1 MAECDV
7 CGRHVD
13 MPYNCGHCG
22 GTHCPEHRLPEN
34 HDCPGLSQWNDPES
48 VFDSGFDDR
57 VNPETGSQSVLDRV
71 GIDTGPGGVMGYFR
85 NNMSFLFLAIMFVVF
100 LLQFVVAPLVG
111 VRTGGSLWRN
121 IFTLNSVHPEYLW
134 TWIISIFSHG
144 SPIHLFGNAI
154 VLYFFGPVVER
165 QIGSKRFTALFLA
178 SGVLAGLAQVALG
191 IVFGNP
197 TFVLGAS
204 GAILAILGVI
214 TVLNPDLRV
223 YLYFIIPMPIWV
235 LTFGY
240 AALSV
245 FGVVAPGVVGG
256 NIAHAAHLAGLLI
269 GLAYGQRVKGRVSGP
284 PGRLQFGRG
293 GGGMGPGRGGGPGGR
308 I

>member
-34 HDCPGLSQWNDPES
+34 HDCPGLSQWNDPDS

-57 VNPETGSQSVLDRV
+57 VNPETARRSLLDRV
-71 GIDTGPGGVMGYFR
+71 GINTGPGGLMGYFR
-85 NNMSFLFLAIMFVVF
+85 NNMAFLFLAIMFVVF
-100 LLQFVVAPLVG
+100 VAEVIVRSFVSPDLF
-111 VRTGGSLWRN
+111 RS
-121 IFTLNSVHPEYLW
+121 IFVLTSAHPEYVW
-134 TWIISIFSHG
+134 TWVISVFSHG
-144 SPIHLFGNAI
+144 SALHLFGNAI
-154 VLYFFGPVVER
+154 VLYFFGPVLER
-165 QIGSKRFTALFLA
+165 QIGSKRFTGLFLI
-178 SGVLAGLAQVALG
+178 SGAVAGLAQIGLG
-191 IVFGNP
+191 FLLGNP
-197 TFVLGAS
+197 VSGVLGAS

-214 TVLNPDLRV
+214 TVLNPNLTV
-223 YLYFIIPMPIWV
+223 YLYFILPLPIWV
-235 LTFGY
+235 LTGGY
-240 AALSV
+240 AVISV
-245 FGVVAPGVVGG
+245 FGAFTALGDAG
-256 NIAHAAHLAGLLI
+256 NMAHGAHLAGLLI